1 MPRRSD
7 FFRRAFCRP
16 LHSLAVAVSVCAVS
30 SPCWASQDDASKDDA
45 PREPAVAPRPSG
57 RQSAPE
63 FRLAYK
69 FRPAQDVRM
78 LLLVGS
84 QIRVQKG
91 DHADLNTIQSVTE
104 RHFHVMSVDPDGSAV
119 LDLVIDNVKIA
130 YSINGDP
137 PVAYDTRGSAAPPK
151 GLENVKECI
160 GRHTLVRVDA
170 RGTLLALDGSQSA
183 RSDDPDFLVI
193 LPEKPVRIGEEWFND
208 YQARVQ
214 VTKQLT
220 QKVTLRRRYTL
231 SAVNSNVA
239 IIRVVTAE
247 VTPVN
252 DPQVLAG
259 MVQLTPKGTVL
270 LDIERGTL
278 TLRDLHCDRTEVGA
292 LGPASIIAGVSTTRE
307 TLR

>member
-1 MPRRSD
+1 MTT
-7 FFRRAFCRP
+7 ALAVVAC
-16 LHSLAVAVSVCAVS
+16 AVAV
-30 SPCWASQDDASKDDA
+30 PCWASEENSP
-45 PREPAVAPRPSG
+45 PREAVVAPRPV
-57 RQSAPE
+57 RQESPIE

-69 FRPAQDVRM
+69 FRPGQDVRM
-78 LLLVGS
+78 LLMVGS
-84 QIRVQKG
+84 QIRIQKG
-91 DHADLNTIQSVTE
+91 NNVALNTIQSVTE
-104 RHFHVMSVDPDGSAV
+104 RHFQVVSVDPQGSAV

-130 YSINGDP
+130 YAINNDP
-137 PVAYDTRGSAAPPK
+137 PVAYDTRESAPAPK

-160 GRHTLVRVDA
+160 AKHTRVRVDA
-170 RGTLLALDGSQSA
+170 RGKLMPLDGSQPVP
-183 RSDDPDFLVI
+183 SDDPDILVI

-214 VTKQLT
+214 LMQVSKPLT

-231 SAVNSNVA
+231 AAVNNNVA
-239 IIRVVTAE
+239 IIRVATAE

-270 LDIERGTL
+270 LDIGQGAL
-278 TLRDLHCDRTEVGA
+278 TLRDLHCDRTEVGV
-292 LGPASIIAGVSTTRE
+292 LGPASSIAGVSNTRE